1 MIRENT
7 KGVVELQF
15 PEILKQLRQNR
26 NLSQKQLAEAIFISP
41 SAVSQ
46 YETGNTHPS
55 HETLERIAKF
65 FNVTTDYLFGN
76 SSNAELE
83 ERMNQDY
90 CDGVT
95 VSSFMDRCMSIKGKH
110 RETLL
115 DVVEALELQSQ
126 RQNKR

>member
-1 MIRENT
+1 M
-7 KGVVELQF
+7 QF
-15 PEILKQLRQNR
+15 REILKQLRQSR

-46 YETGNTHPS
+46 YETGNTSPS

-65 FNVTTDYLFGN
+65 FNVTTDYLFGI
-76 SSNAELE
+76 SANAELE

-95 VSSFMDRCMSIKGKH
+95 VSSFVDKCMSIKGKH

-126 RQNKR
+126 RQNGR

>member
-1 MIRENT
+1 M
-7 KGVVELQF
+7 QF
-15 PEILKQLRQNR
+15 PEILKQLRQAKK
-26 NLSQKQLAEAIFISP
+26 LSQKQLAEAIFVSP

-46 YETGNTHPS
+46 YETGNTCPS
-55 HETLERIAKF
+55 HETLERLAKF
-65 FNVTTDYLFGN
+65 FNVTSDYLFGN

-95 VSSFMDRCMSIKGKH
+95 VSSFVDKCMSIKGKH
-110 RETLL
+110 WETLL

-126 RQNKR
+126 QQTKRS

>member
-1 MIRENT
+1 MPYNQV
-7 KGVVELQF
+7 KDVVIKNHQT
-15 PEILKQLRQNR
+15 
-26 NLSQKQLAEAIFISP
+26 LS
-41 SAVSQ
+41 
-46 YETGNTHPS
+46 N
-55 HETLERIAKF
+55 IAKF

-90 CDGVT
+90 YDCVT